1 MVEGSNPSIGQMLN
15 IAQQDR
21 AQVIFYLSQFPNIKR
36 INMKYKIGDIVLCHK
51 DNYWKKFVITG
62 FNPETRVYYIK
73 EIPDTNKED
82 NMMDCNTTIG
92 WANECLNNRISESY
106 TSNTTATAT
115 YATNITGNIAN
126 EYAYHIF
133 DAVSATATTTN
144 GQMKIPPKN
153 KKSNFDFTI
162 VDYKIINN
170 TVVIVTFSDGTTE
183 KAVCDEN
190 DTFDF
195 EKAIEICVCKKKFGG
210 SKEYNN
216 AIKKALKQVDTI
228 DNEKKREAEEQER
241 IAHRKAKYAERQ
253 AKRKAKR
260 RQEQVNI
267 QSEAFFKAM
276 VMYDEYAMDNIMDDT
291 KNDVEPAKD
300 E

>member
-1 MVEGSNPSIGQMLN
+1 M
-15 IAQQDR
+15 
-21 AQVIFYLSQFPNIKR
+21 
-36 INMKYKIGDIVLCHK
+36 NMKYKIGDIVLWKRYNKIGRIVGYNHK
-51 DNYWKKFVITG
+51 TGGYIIKVIDNF
-62 FNPETRVYYIK
+62 
-73 EIPDTNKED
+73 NKED

-92 WANECLNNRISESY
+92 WANECQSNRINGSY
-106 TSNTTATAT
+106 TSNTTAGIASEYTHSS
-115 YATNITGNIAN
+115 ITGNL
-126 EYAYHIF
+126 
-133 DAVSATATTTN
+133 SATTTN
-144 GQMKIPPKN
+144 GQTKVPSKN
-153 KKSNFDFTI
+153 KKNNFDFTI

-210 SKEYNN
+210 TKEYNN
-216 AIKKALKQVDTI
+216 AIKKALKQVHSI
-228 DNEKKREAEEQER
+228 DDKKKKEAEEQER
-241 IAHRKAKYAERQ
+241 IAHRKARYAERQ
-253 AKRKAKR
+253 AKKKAKR

-276 VMYDEYAMDNIMDDT
+276 VMYDEYAMDNVMDEI
-291 KNDVEPAKD
+291 KNDVESVKD

>member
-1 MVEGSNPSIGQMLN
+1 MSMEYKVGDIILIYDRIFKIIGSNPKTGVCYTEEI
-15 IAQQDR
+15 I
-21 AQVIFYLSQFPNIKR
+21 
-36 INMKYKIGDIVLCHK
+36 DI
-51 DNYWKKFVITG
+51 
-62 FNPETRVYYIK
+62 
-73 EIPDTNKED
+73 NKEN
-82 NMMDCNTTIG
+82 NMD
-92 WANECLNNRISESY
+92 Y
-106 TSNTTATAT
+106 NTTATAT
-115 YATNITGNIAN
+115 YATNTTGNIAN
-126 EYAYHIF
+126 AYTYPIS
-133 DAVSATATTTN
+133 DAISATAATTTN
-144 GQMKIPPKN
+144 GKMKVPSKN

-210 SKEYNN
+210 TKEYNN
-216 AIKKALKQVDTI
+216 AIKKALKQVHSI
-228 DNEKKREAEEQER
+228 DDKKKKKAEEQER

-260 RQEQVNI
+260 RQEQINI

-276 VMYDEYAMDNIMDDT
+276 VMYDEYAMDNVIDATD
-291 KNDVEPAKD
+291 NDAEPAKD

>member
-1 MVEGSNPSIGQMLN
+1 M
-15 IAQQDR
+15 
-21 AQVIFYLSQFPNIKR
+21 
-36 INMKYKIGDIVLCHK
+36 NMEYKIGDIVL
-51 DNYWKKFVITG
+51 WKKYNKIGRIVGYNHKTGGYIIKVIG
-62 FNPETRVYYIK
+62 DF
-73 EIPDTNKED
+73 NKED
-82 NMMDCNTTIG
+82 SMEYNTTIG
-92 WANECLNNRISESY
+92 WANECPSSRIRESY

-115 YATNITGNIAN
+115 YATNTSTGIAN
-126 EYAYHIF
+126 AYAHSTIS
-133 DAVSATATTTN
+133 DSLSATAITN
-144 GQMKIPPKN
+144 GQMKVPMPKVPDKN
-153 KKSNFDFTI
+153 KKNNFDFTI

-195 EKAIEICVCKKKFGG
+195 EKAIEICVCKKRFGG

-216 AIKKALKQVDTI
+216 AIKKALKQVTSI
-228 DNEKKREAEEQER
+228 DNKKKIEAEEQER

-276 VMYDEYAMDNIMDDT
+276 VMYDEYAMDNVMDET
-291 KNDVEPAKD
+291 KNDVNPAKD

>member
-1 MVEGSNPSIGQMLN
+1 
-15 IAQQDR
+15 
-21 AQVIFYLSQFPNIKR
+21 
-36 INMKYKIGDIVLCHK
+36 
-51 DNYWKKFVITG
+51 
-62 FNPETRVYYIK
+62 
-73 EIPDTNKED
+73 
-82 NMMDCNTTIG
+82 MDCNTTIG
-92 WANECLNNRISESY
+92 WANECPSSRISETY
-106 TSNTTATAT
+106 TSNTTAGIASAYTHSISNTA
-115 YATNITGNIAN
+115 
-126 EYAYHIF
+126 
-133 DAVSATATTTN
+133 SLTATTTN
-144 GQMKIPPKN
+144 GQMKVQYKN
-153 KKSNFDFTI
+153 KKNNFDFTI

-183 KAVCDEN
+183 KTVCDEN

-195 EKAIEICVCKKKFGG
+195 KKAIEICVCKKKFGG

-216 AIKKALKQVDTI
+216 AIKKALKQVTSI
-228 DNEKKREAEEQER
+228 DNKKKVEAEEEER

-276 VMYDEYAMDNIMDDT
+276 IMYDEYAMDNVVETTDNNT
-291 KNDVEPAKD
+291 EPAKD

>member
-1 MVEGSNPSIGQMLN
+1 M
-15 IAQQDR
+15 
-21 AQVIFYLSQFPNIKR
+21 
-36 INMKYKIGDIVLCHK
+36 NMKYKIGDIVLWKRYNKIGRIVGYNHK
-51 DNYWKKFVITG
+51 TGGYIIKVIDNF
-62 FNPETRVYYIK
+62 
-73 EIPDTNKED
+73 NKED

-92 WANECLNNRISESY
+92 WANECPNNRISEAY
-106 TSNTTATAT
+106 TSNTIDDIANAYAYSISNTASLTAT
-115 YATNITGNIAN
+115 
-126 EYAYHIF
+126 
-133 DAVSATATTTN
+133 TTTN
-144 GQMKIPPKN
+144 GQMKESPKN
-153 KKSNFDFTI
+153 KKNNFDFTI

-216 AIKKALKQVDTI
+216 AIKKALRQVHSI
-228 DNEKKREAEEQER
+228 DDKKKKESEEQER

-276 VMYDEYAMDNIMDDT
+276 VMYDEYVMDNVD
-291 KNDVEPAKD
+291 NVGEPDSNPVKD

>member
-1 MVEGSNPSIGQMLN
+1 M
-15 IAQQDR
+15 
-21 AQVIFYLSQFPNIKR
+21 
-36 INMKYKIGDIVLCHK
+36 NMKYKIGDIVLCHK
-51 DNYWKKFVITG
+51 DNYWRRYKITG
-62 FNPETRVYYIK
+62 FNPETGVYYIK

-92 WANECLNNRISESY
+92 WANECLSSRIKGSSANITDGIDRAY
-106 TSNTTATAT
+106 TSIIDT
-115 YATNITGNIAN
+115 I
-126 EYAYHIF
+126 
-133 DAVSATATTTN
+133 SATATTN
-144 GQMKIPPKN
+144 GQEKMSPKN
-153 KKSNFDFTI
+153 KKDNFDFTI

-195 EKAIEICVCKKKFGG
+195 EKAIEICICKKKFGG

-216 AIKKALKQVDTI
+216 AIKKALKQVRSI
-228 DNEKKREAEEQER
+228 DDKKKKEAEEQER
-241 IAHRKAKYAERQ
+241 IAHRKARYAERQ

-276 VMYDEYAMDNIMDDT
+276 VMYDEYAMDN
-291 KNDVEPAKD
+291 VGEPDSNSAKD

>member
-1 MVEGSNPSIGQMLN
+1 M
-15 IAQQDR
+15 
-21 AQVIFYLSQFPNIKR
+21 
-36 INMKYKIGDIVLCHK
+36 NMKYKIGDIILGHK
-51 DNYWKKFVITG
+51 GNYWRKFVIIGLNSETG
-62 FNPETRVYYIK
+62 VYYIK
-73 EIPDTNKED
+73 EIPNTNKED
-82 NMMDCNTTIG
+82 NMMDCNLTID
-92 WANECLNNRISESY
+92 WANKYPSNCINRSY
-106 TSNTTATAT
+106 TSNTTADMVSKHTHSS
-115 YATNITGNIAN
+115 ITG
-126 EYAYHIF
+126 
-133 DAVSATATTTN
+133 DLSATTTN
-144 GQMKIPPKN
+144 GQTKVPSKN
-153 KKSNFDFTI
+153 KKNNFDFTI

-216 AIKKALKQVDTI
+216 AIKKALKQVHSI
-228 DNEKKREAEEQER
+228 DDKKKKESEEQER

-260 RQEQVNI
+260 RQEQINI

-276 VMYDEYAMDNIMDDT
+276 VMYDEYAMDNMSEPDSDVA
-291 KNDVEPAKD
+291 KNE
-300 E
+300 

>member
-1 MVEGSNPSIGQMLN
+1 M
-15 IAQQDR
+15 
-21 AQVIFYLSQFPNIKR
+21 
-36 INMKYKIGDIVLCHK
+36 NMKYKIGDIILSHK
-51 DNYWKKFVITG
+51 GNYWRKFVITG
-62 FNPETRVYYIK
+62 FNSKTGVYYLT
-73 EIPDTNKED
+73 EIPNTKKED
-82 NMMDCNTTIG
+82 NIMDCNLTID
-92 WANECLNNRISESY
+92 WANKYPSNCIDRSYIS
-106 TSNTTATAT
+106 TTTAGIDGEYTHSS
-115 YATNITGNIAN
+115 ITGNL
-126 EYAYHIF
+126 
-133 DAVSATATTTN
+133 SATTTN
-144 GQMKIPPKN
+144 EQTKVPSKN
-153 KKSNFDFTI
+153 KKNNFDFTI

-210 SKEYNN
+210 TKEYNN
-216 AIKKALKQVDTI
+216 AIKKALKQVHSI
-228 DNEKKREAEEQER
+228 DDKKEKESEEQER

-276 VMYDEYAMDNIMDDT
+276 VMYDEYAMDNMSEPDS
-291 KNDVEPAKD
+291 NPAKD

>member
-1 MVEGSNPSIGQMLN
+1 M
-15 IAQQDR
+15 
-21 AQVIFYLSQFPNIKR
+21 
-36 INMKYKIGDIVLCHK
+36 NMKYKIEDIVLCHK
-51 DNYWKKFVITG
+51 YNYWRKFRITG
-62 FNPETRVYYIK
+62 FNSETGVYYIT
-73 EIPDTNKED
+73 EMPDTNKED
-82 NMMDCNTTIG
+82 NMMDCNATIG
-92 WANECLNNRISESY
+92 WANECTSGRINGSY
-106 TSNTTATAT
+106 TSNTTA
-115 YATNITGNIAN
+115 GIAN
-126 EYAYHIF
+126 EYTHSSITGNL
-133 DAVSATATTTN
+133 SATTTN
-144 GQMKIPPKN
+144 GQTKVPSKN
-153 KKSNFDFTI
+153 KKNNFDFTI

-210 SKEYNN
+210 TKEYNN
-216 AIKKALKQVDTI
+216 AIKKALKQVHSI
-228 DNEKKREAEEQER
+228 DNKKKKESEEQER

-260 RQEQVNI
+260 RQEQINI

-276 VMYDEYAMDNIMDDT
+276 VMYDEYVMDNVSEP
-291 KNDVEPAKD
+291 NSSPAKD

>member
-1 MVEGSNPSIGQMLN
+1 
-15 IAQQDR
+15 
-21 AQVIFYLSQFPNIKR
+21 
-36 INMKYKIGDIVLCHK
+36 
-51 DNYWKKFVITG
+51 
-62 FNPETRVYYIK
+62 
-73 EIPDTNKED
+73 
-82 NMMDCNTTIG
+82 MMDCNTTIG
-92 WANECLNNRISESY
+92 WANECYSSRISETY
-106 TSNTTATAT
+106 TSNTT
-115 YATNITGNIAN
+115 TGIAN
-126 EYAYHIF
+126 EYMHSFIP
-133 DAVSATATTTN
+133 DTVSMTATTITN
-144 GQMKIPPKN
+144 GQMKTPPKN

-195 EKAIEICVCKKKFGG
+195 EKAIEICVCKKRFGG

-216 AIKKALKQVDTI
+216 AIKKALKQVTSI
-228 DNEKKREAEEQER
+228 DNKKKVEAEEQER

-276 VMYDEYAMDNIMDDT
+276 IMYDEYAMDNVMDKNTSDT
-291 KNDVEPAKD
+291 EPAKD

>member
-1 MVEGSNPSIGQMLN
+1 
-15 IAQQDR
+15 
-21 AQVIFYLSQFPNIKR
+21 
-36 INMKYKIGDIVLCHK
+36 
-51 DNYWKKFVITG
+51 
-62 FNPETRVYYIK
+62 
-73 EIPDTNKED
+73 
-82 NMMDCNTTIG
+82 MMDCNATIG
-92 WANECLNNRISESY
+92 WANECQSSRISETY
-106 TSNTTATAT
+106 TSNTTAGIASAYTHSISNTA
-115 YATNITGNIAN
+115 
-126 EYAYHIF
+126 
-133 DAVSATATTTN
+133 SLTATTTN
-144 GQMKIPPKN
+144 GQMKVPSKN
-153 KKSNFDFTI
+153 KKNNFDFTI

-253 AKRKAKR
+253 AKRKAKK

-276 VMYDEYAMDNIMDDT
+276 VMYDEYAMDNVVETTDNDT
-291 KNDVEPAKD
+291 EPAKD

>member
-1 MVEGSNPSIGQMLN
+1 
-15 IAQQDR
+15 
-21 AQVIFYLSQFPNIKR
+21 
-36 INMKYKIGDIVLCHK
+36 
-51 DNYWKKFVITG
+51 
-62 FNPETRVYYIK
+62 
-73 EIPDTNKED
+73 
-82 NMMDCNTTIG
+82 MD
-92 WANECLNNRISESY
+92 Y
-106 TSNTTATAT
+106 NTTATAT
-115 YATNITGNIAN
+115 YANTATATANVYDGITN
-126 EYAYHIF
+126 AYTYPIP
-133 DAVSATATTTN
+133 DIPSATATATTN
-144 GQMKIPPKN
+144 GQMKEPLSKIAKN
-153 KKSNFDFTI
+153 KKSSFDFTI

-216 AIKKALKQVDTI
+216 AIKKALKQVRSI
-228 DNEKKREAEEQER
+228 DYKKKKEAEEEER

-276 VMYDEYAMDNIMDDT
+276 IMYDEYAMDNVSEPEP
-291 KNDVEPAKD
+291 DVAKD
-300 E
+300 K